1 MEMTFRITRIYL
13 CDTIEGQLVWN
24 FSFFTF
30 YREIRVKGWPF
41 LPYHRSVISNGG
53 KWLSIDHL
61 SVLFNYSMHNTM
73 IKGPIA
79 DLNCLS
85 LGRMRG
91 KFDKLKMTSLAFN
104 RAKDP
109 SKSWG
114 CTERVL
120 SLSPLSI
127 CSRGRCGDIKSRSMF
142 TLFVLVVPLQ
152 SKLVGWKL
160 WINWSPALHW
170 YSFHTEFDDK
180 EDNTIYLLNIDLI
193 SL

>member
-13 CDTIEGQLVWN
+13 CGTIEGQLVWN

-41 LPYHRSVISNGG
+41 LPYHRSVISHGG
-53 KWLSIDHL
+53 KWLPIDHL
-61 SVLFNYSMHNTM
+61 NVLCNYSMHNTM

-91 KFDKLKMTSLAFN
+91 GGFDKLKMTSLAFN
-104 RAKDP
+104 RAKDH

-114 CTERVL
+114 CTEEVL
-120 SLSPLSI
+120 FPYALEVVVEILNLEV
-127 CSRGRCGDIKSRSMF
+127 SMF
-142 TLFVLVVPLQ
+142 TLFVITWWFHFSP
-152 SKLVGWKL
+152 
-160 WINWSPALHW
+160 NWLAEN
-170 YSFHTEFDDK
+170 YE
-180 EDNTIYLLNIDLI
+180 
-193 SL
+193 

>member
-13 CDTIEGQLVWN
+13 CGTIEGQQVWN

-41 LPYHRSVISNGG
+41 LPYHRSVISHGG
-53 KWLSIDHL
+53 KWLPIDHL
-61 SVLFNYSMHNTM
+61 SVLCNYSMHNTM

-91 KFDKLKMTSLAFN
+91 EFDKLKMTSLAFN

-109 SKSWG
+109 SKRYWRGS
-114 CTERVL
+114 
-120 SLSPLSI
+120 LSI
-127 CSRGRCGDIKSRSMF
+127 CSRGRCGDIKSRSKHVH
-142 TLFVLVVPLQ
+142 TICHHLVVPLQ

-180 EDNTIYLLNIDLI
+180 EDSTIYLLNIDPI

>member
-1 MEMTFRITRIYL
+1 MAL
-13 CDTIEGQLVWN
+13 LKVWN

-91 KFDKLKMTSLAFN
+91 EFDKLKMTSLAFN

-114 CTERVL
+114 CTEGVL

-127 CSRGRCGDIKSRSMF
+127 CSRGRCGYIKSRSKHVHTICPGGSTSVQIGWLKIMN
-142 TLFVLVVPLQ
+142 
-152 SKLVGWKL
+152 KLVTC
-160 WINWSPALHW
+160 PALIFVSYRVRW
-170 YSFHTEFDDK
+170 
-180 EDNTIYLLNIDLI
+180 
-193 SL
+193 

>member
-1 MEMTFRITRIYL
+1 MEMTFIITRIYL
-13 CDTIEGQLVWN
+13 CGTIEGQLVWN

-53 KWLSIDHL
+53 KWLPIDHL
-61 SVLFNYSMHNTM
+61 SVLCNYSMHNTM

-114 CTERVL
+114 CTEEVL
-120 SLSPLSI
+120 FPYALEVVVEILNLEV
-127 CSRGRCGDIKSRSMF
+127 SMF
-142 TLFVLVVPLQ
+142 TLFVITWWFHFSP
-152 SKLVGWKL
+152 
-160 WINWSPALHW
+160 NWLAEN
-170 YSFHTEFDDK
+170 YE
-180 EDNTIYLLNIDLI
+180 
-193 SL
+193 